1 MLKQLRVQGLR
12 GYKGDE
18 LYIEFN
24 QDLNLLTGRNGAG
37 KTTALKLVWYLLSG
51 NFEIA
56 LDETPFKVATL
67 LTDQYSMTVDF
78 SESHPS
84 IVLDLNNEESVVRR
98 RTQEEKDAADFFDF
112 EEENT
117 LEQAADFVEDLGSS
131 LLD

>member
-84 IVLDLNNEESVVRR
+84 IVLDLNNEEYVFRR